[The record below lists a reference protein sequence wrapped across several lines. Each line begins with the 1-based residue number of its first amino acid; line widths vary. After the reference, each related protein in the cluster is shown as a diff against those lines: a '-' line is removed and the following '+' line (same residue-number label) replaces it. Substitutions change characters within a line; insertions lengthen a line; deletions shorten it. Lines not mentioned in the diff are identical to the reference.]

1 MRLALGTV
9 QFGLPYGVANQQG
22 QVSLS
27 EAAKILEYAWTK
39 GVDTLDTAIGYGDCE
54 QRLGECGVEHWR
66 VVSKLPAFPEP
77 CADVAEW
84 VRESVWGSL
93 QRLKINRLGG
103 LLLHRPH
110 QLLGS
115 QGDALYRALGKVKRE
130 GKVEKIGLSVYGPDE
145 LDVIWPRY
153 QFDLVQAP
161 FNIIDRR
168 LAASGWLERL
178 HLAGVEVHVRSVFL
192 QGLLLM
198 EAEKRPLVFNRWQ
211 ALWQQWD
218 RWLKE
223 QEVAPLQA
231 CLSFALR
238 QPGVGRVVVG
248 VDSLRHVQEILMSS
262 VAQAIDPP
270 LTLATEAPDLV
281 NPSRWSAL

>member
-9 QFGLPYGVANQQG
+9 QFGLPYGIANQQG
-22 QVSLS
+22 QVSPS
-27 EAAKILEYAWTK
+27 EAAKILEYAWAK
-39 GVDTLDTAIGYGDCE
+39 RVDTLDTAIGYGDSE
-54 QRLGECGVEHWR
+54 QRLGELGVAHWR
-66 VVSKLPAFPEP
+66 VISKLPAFPEP

-84 VRESVWGSL
+84 VHESVCGSL
-93 QRLKINRLGG
+93 RRLRIARLGG

-115 QGDALYRALGKVKRE
+115 QGPALYRALGEVRRE
-130 GKVEKIGLSVYGPDE
+130 GKVEKIGLSIYGPDE
-145 LDVIWPRY
+145 LDAIWPRY

-178 HLAGVEVHVRSVFL
+178 RLAGVEVHVRSVFL

-198 EAEKRPLVFNRWQ
+198 EAGKRPVVFNRWQ

-223 QEVAPLQA
+223 QEITPLQA

-238 QPGVGRVVVG
+238 QPGVDRVVVG
-248 VDSLRHVQEILMSS
+248 VDSLRQVQEILMSS
-262 VAQAIDPP
+262 EAQAIDPP
-270 LTLATEAPDLV
+270 LTLVSEVPDLV
-281 NPSRWSAL
+281 NPSRWAAL